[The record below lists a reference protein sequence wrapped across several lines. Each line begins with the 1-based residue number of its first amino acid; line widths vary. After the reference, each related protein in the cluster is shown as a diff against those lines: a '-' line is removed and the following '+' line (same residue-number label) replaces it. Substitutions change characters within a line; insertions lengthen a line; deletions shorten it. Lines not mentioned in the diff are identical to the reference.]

1 VLTQALVQV
10 RITCQNLMRL
20 LIAVL
25 STAGSISQSTN
36 SALRSTTSLIASSGS
51 NGLSAGSIGG
61 IVGGSLGA
69 IVLIAISVILVLLW
83 RQRWATALFGREE
96 MPQGEY
102 VVIPT
107 ASNQGGETRVEKEI
121 SSGGL
126 RYPEDPELSGRL
138 NTPM

>member
-1 VLTQALVQV
+1 M
-10 RITCQNLMRL
+10 ITCQNLMRL

-25 STAGSISQSTN
+25 SNAGSTSQSTH
-36 SALRSTTSLIASSGS
+36 SALRSTTSLVASSGS
-51 NGLSAGSIGG
+51 KGLSAGSIGG
-61 IVGGSLGA
+61 IVGGALGA
-69 IVLIAISVILVLLW
+69 ILLIAISVILVLLW
-83 RQRWATALFGREE
+83 RQRRATALFGREE

-107 ASNQGGETRVEKEI
+107 APNQGGASRVEKEI